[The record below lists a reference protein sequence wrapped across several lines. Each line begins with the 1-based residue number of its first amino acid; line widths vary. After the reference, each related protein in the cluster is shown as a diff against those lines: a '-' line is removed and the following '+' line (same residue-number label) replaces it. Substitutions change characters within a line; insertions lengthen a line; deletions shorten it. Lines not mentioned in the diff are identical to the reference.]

1 MTPGSGD
8 GASADAPS
16 SRAVRVAPEHDRSRL
31 DLFVAALPEIEHSRS
46 AIARMIKAGRVILN
60 GKPAPRPSEI
70 VRAGDV
76 IEIFAPPTMPD
87 VSESPDTA
95 DAPAIDV
102 LFADAEIIVVAKPAG
117 MAAHPAPGS
126 STGTLVHAVL
136 ARFPELAAMA
146 EPDGV
151 MRPGIVHRLDKQTSG
166 VMVIART
173 PFARMGLARQFKDR
187 TVRKTYLAIVR
198 GIVARDAV
206 TIARPIGRHPTE
218 RKRMSVSARVAR
230 EATTEA
236 VVLARFAPGTGPD
249 RGAGTKDAE
258 GATLLRARLL
268 TGRTHQIRVHFASIG
283 HPCLGDAIYGG
294 KGSGVDASHGFDR
307 QALHA
312 LALSID
318 HPRSGE
324 RLEFIAPLPADMGDF
339 LTAHAIAIDAK
350 VIRHWIDYE
359 AAGSARA
366 HIARR

>member
-1 MTPGSGD
+1 MTPGSGG

-76 IEIFAPPTMPD
+76 IEILAPPTMPD

-95 DAPAIDV
+95 DAPSIDV

-117 MAAHPAPGS
+117 MVAHPAPGS

-198 GIVARDAV
+198 GVVARDAV

-218 RKRMSVSARVAR
+218 RKRMSVRARVAR

-236 VVLARFAPGTGPD
+236 AVLARFTPGIGPHC
-249 RGAGTKDAE
+249 GAGNDLE
-258 GATLLRARLL
+258 GATLLRARPL

-283 HPCLGDAIYGG
+283 HPCLGDAIYGV
-294 KGSGVDASHGFDR
+294 KGSGVDASHGFER

-324 RLEFIAPLPADMGDF
+324 RLEFIAPLPADMNDF
-339 LTAHAIAIDAK
+339 LTSHAIAIDAK
-350 VIRHWIDYE
+350 MIRHWIDYE

-366 HIARR
+366 NIGRR

>member
-1 MTPGSGD
+1 MTPGSGGD
-8 GASADAPS
+8 ASADAPL
-16 SRAVRVAPEHDRSRL
+16 SRTVRASVEHDRTRL

-46 AIARMIKAGRVILN
+46 AITRMIKAGRVLLN
-60 GKPAPRPSEI
+60 GMPAPRPSEI

-76 IEIFAPPTMPD
+76 IEILAPPMPD
-87 VSESPDTA
+87 VPQSPDTA
-95 DAPAIDV
+95 DAPSIDV

-206 TIARPIGRHPTE
+206 TIVRPIGRHPTE
-218 RKRMSVSARVAR
+218 RKRMSVGARVAR

-236 VVLARFAPGTGPD
+236 VVLARFTPGTGPD
-249 RGAGTKDAE
+249 RGAGKDAE
-258 GATLLRARLL
+258 GATLLRARPL

-294 KGSGVDASHGFDR
+294 KGSGVDASHGFER

-324 RLEFIAPLPADMGDF
+324 RLEFIAPLPADMSDF

-350 VIRHWIDYE
+350 MIRQWIDYE
-359 AAGSARA
+359 AAASARA
-366 HIARR
+366 NIVHR